1 MACNICGDGRRCSN
15 AGGGLLF
22 WALFPWLCAE
32 ASLMRAGGPNAAIEN
47 AMRRSVAGS
56 GTGAALTLSLPR
68 MPKSS
73 PTPTNEDPPTIA
85 ERV

>member
-1 MACNICGDGRRCSN
+1 
-15 AGGGLLF
+15 
-22 WALFPWLCAE
+22 
-32 ASLMRAGGPNAAIEN
+32 MRAGGPNAAIEN